1 MMDGN
6 PTSTTLRVRLRADDT
21 KYAGGVIPA
30 AHYMQLMSDAG
41 AMLGVMRG
49 ESAGYLARWE
59 SVDFTA
65 VCYVGDYIE
74 VRCELIRVGNRSRTM
89 RTEVVKLISTNPG
102 ERGQTTKGIV
112 HEPPEVVARG
122 DYVSVMPR
130 ADLDGE

>member
-1 MMDGN
+1 MDDN
-6 PTSTTLRVRLRADDT
+6 VNSTTLRVRLRADDT

-41 AMLGVMRG
+41 AMLGVLRG

-59 SVDFTA
+59 GVDFTS

-74 VRCELIRVGNRSRTM
+74 VRCELVQKGNRSRRM
-89 RTEVVKLISTNPG
+89 RVEVVKLISTDSG
-102 ERGQTTKGIV
+102 GRGQTTKGVV

-122 DYVSVMPR
+122 EYVSVIPR
-130 ADLDGE
+130 ADLE